1 MTSDATSP
9 ERNDIAATL
18 KACLLS
24 VLGSTVQADLVQDDT
39 NLFDIGID
47 SMNMTEL
54 LLGIEKHFNF
64 TLAPEDLSSDLFLR
78 FANLTAFVQSHVC
91 CT

>member
-64 TLAPEDLSSDLFLR
+64 TLAPEELSSDLFLR

-91 CT
+91 RT

>member
-1 MTSDATSP
+1 
-9 ERNDIAATL
+9 
-18 KACLLS
+18 
-24 VLGSTVQADLVQDDT
+24 
-39 NLFDIGID
+39 
-47 SMNMTEL
+47 MNMTEL

-91 CT
+91 RT

>member
-1 MTSDATSP
+1 MTSDPASP
-9 ERNDIAATL
+9 GHEDIAAAV

-24 VLGSTVQADLVQDDT
+24 VLGSTVRADLVQDDT
-39 NLFDIGID
+39 NLFDVGID

-54 LLGIEKHFNF
+54 LLQLEKRFGF

-78 FANLTAFVQSHVC
+78 FGNLVAFVQSHVSDH
-91 CT
+91 